1 VSKIEIKTRL
11 SSSNTFSKIIKSW
24 SDEKGIS
31 LKNISGSYIS
41 FLSYSIIQEKNGNH
55 LFILS
60 NKEQALY
67 FFNDLE
73 NLFENERGVTL
84 LFYPA
89 SYRRPYQIM
98 DSDPTSI
105 LQRTEVIDSLDKH
118 RKTLMVI
125 TYPEAIIE
133 KVITK
138 SNLQK
143 NIISIAVGEDL
154 ELDLI
159 NELLIELDFEKVD
172 YVYQPGQFAVRGGI
186 VDVFSY
192 NNEFP
197 YRIEL
202 FGDEI
207 ESIREFDPI
216 NQLSK
221 TTLNKIKI
229 VPNIN
234 NSKLTLNKVSF
245 FDHFPKNTIIWGKDL
260 EIAQKRMEQGFEISN
275 KVFDK
280 ISDKST
286 VSHPV
291 EMYLSPQEF
300 ISKIKK
306 YPTIEWNRII
316 DSKEK
321 IKIDGN
327 TLDQPK
333 FNKNF
338 DLLVTKLE
346 EWKNNG
352 YSIFICSDQ
361 DSQLNRLRTIFI
373 ELEKDAICSFVPI
386 GIHQGFVDH
395 NEKLVVFTDHQIFE
409 RYHRFNS
416 RKSIAKSKE
425 TFTLK
430 EIYDL
435 QKGDFVVH
443 IDYGI
448 GEFSGL
454 EKIDAQGREQEAI
467 RLIYKGGDILYVS
480 IHSLHR
486 ISKFSGKD
494 GTKPNLNKLG
504 SPAWSLAKQKAKKR
518 IKEVAFDLIQL
529 YAKRK
534 VQKGFEFQPD
544 TYLQNELEASF
555 IYEDTPDQLSSTEA
569 VKLDMEQPTPM
580 DRLVCGDV
588 GFGKTEVAIRAAFKA
603 VADSKQVA
611 ILVPTTVL
619 AFQHYKTFSERLKE
633 FPCSVDYINRFKTSK
648 SIKATLEK
656 VKSGKIDVLIGTH
669 RLISKDVKF
678 KDLGLLIIDEE
689 QKFGVGVKEQLKNM
703 KVNVDTLTLTA
714 TPIPRTLQFSLM
726 NARDLSIINTPPQNR
741 FPVETI
747 VQSFSEETIS
757 QAINY
762 ELQRE
767 GQVFFVHNRVQ
778 NINEIAGMIS
788 RVCPNARIA
797 VGHGKMEGKK
807 LEAIILDF
815 MDGLYDILVATTI
828 IESGIDIPNA
838 NTIIINNANH
848 FGLSDLHQLRG
859 RVGRS
864 NKKAFAYLFTPPPQ
878 HLSTE
883 ARKRLHAIEQFSD
896 LGSGF
901 NIAMRDLDIRGA
913 GDLLGANQSG
923 FINDIGF
930 DTYQKILD
938 EAILEL
944 KENDFKATF
953 SKELENRSFV
963 NECILETDLS
973 LVIPDDYVN
982 EINERLNLYKRL
994 DQLTFKEAQDTFVE
1008 ELKDRFGEIP
1018 LETVELIKTLKLREL
1033 GKKIGLE
1040 KLIIKRGKMVGKFTS
1055 SHPSYFESDT
1065 FTQVLSYVQ
1074 KNKRGVSL
1082 KEKNQK
1088 LMMTFENIK
1097 SINDANIKV
1106 SEILD

>member
-1 VSKIEIKTRL
+1 MSLDQFKRRI
-11 SSSNTFSKIIKSW
+11 SSSKTFLKISNIWGNES
-24 SDEKGIS
+24 SIS
-31 LKNISGSYIS
+31 LKNTPGSYIS
-41 FLSYSIIQEKNGNH
+41 FLSHCIIQENNGSH
-55 LFILS
+55 LFIFS
-60 NKEQALY
+60 DKEEALY

-73 NLFENERGVTL
+73 SLFEKERGTTL

-105 LQRTEVIDSLDKH
+105 LQRTEVIDSLSKQ
-118 RKTLMVI
+118 RKKLIIV

-133 KVITK
+133 KVIAKK
-138 SNLQK
+138 SFEEN
-143 NIISIAVGEDL
+143 NITISTTEDL

-159 NELLIELDFEKVD
+159 NEILIDLDFEKVD
-172 YVYQPGQFAVRGGI
+172 HVYEPGQFAVRGGI
-186 VDVFSY
+186 IDVFSF

-207 ESIREFDPI
+207 ESIREFDPVT
-216 NQLSK
+216 QLSV

-234 NSKLTLNKVSF
+234 NPVLSKDRVSF
-245 FDHFPKNTIIWGKDL
+245 LDHLPKNTVLWAKDL
-260 EIAQKRMEQGFEISN
+260 EIAQKKMDQGFETAN
-275 KVFDK
+275 KVFNK
-280 ISDKST
+280 IKEKKDLLL
-286 VSHPV
+286 PI
-291 EMYLSPQEF
+291 EMYLSPIEF
-300 ISKIKK
+300 LSKISE
-306 YPTIEWNRII
+306 YSSIEWNRTINQNNSVVI
-316 DSKEK
+316 DC
-321 IKIDGN
+321 N
-327 TLDQPK
+327 TIEQPN
-333 FNKNF
+333 FNKNL
-338 DLLVTKLE
+338 DVLVSKLQE
-346 EWKNNG
+346 LKDDD

-361 DSQLNRLRTIFI
+361 DSQIKRLRGIFI
-373 ELEKDAICSFVPI
+373 ELEKDSLCSFIPI
-386 GIHQGFVDH
+386 GIHQGFIDH
-395 NEKLVVFTDHQIFE
+395 NEKIVVFTDHQIFE
-409 RYHRFNS
+409 RYHRFHS
-416 RKSIAKSKE
+416 RKSVSKSKE

-443 IDYGI
+443 IDHGV

-454 EKIDAQGREQEAI
+454 EKIDVQGKEQEAI

-486 ISKFSGKD
+486 ITKFSGKE
-494 GTKPNLNKLG
+494 GTKPSLNKLG
-504 SPAWSLAKQKAKKR
+504 SPAWSLAKQKAKKK

-529 YAKRK
+529 YAKRRM
-534 VQKGFEFQPD
+534 QSGFEFQPD

-555 IYEDTPDQLSSTEA
+555 IYEDTPDQLVSTSA
-569 VKLDMEQPTPM
+569 VKLDMEKPHPM
-580 DRLVCGDV
+580 DRLICGDV
-588 GFGKTEVAIRAAFKA
+588 GFGKTEIAIRAAFKA
-603 VADSKQVA
+603 VADNKQVA
-611 ILVPTTVL
+611 VLVPTTVL
-619 AFQHYKTFSERLKE
+619 AFQHFRTFSERLKD
-633 FPCSVDYINRFKTSK
+633 FPCNIDYINRFKSTK
-648 SIKATLEK
+648 NTKTTLEELK
-656 VKSGKIDVLIGTH
+656 NGKIDILIGTH
-669 RLISKDVKF
+669 KLIGKDVIF

-689 QKFGVGVKEQLKNM
+689 QKFGVGVKDQLKNI

-726 NARDLSIINTPPQNR
+726 NARDLSIINTPPPNR

-747 VQSFSEETIS
+747 VQSFSEDTIRES
-757 QAINY
+757 INY
-762 ELQRE
+762 ELERE

-788 RVCPNARIA
+788 RLCPNARIA
-797 VGHGKMEGKK
+797 VGHGQMEGKK

-815 MDGLYDILVATTI
+815 MDGLYDVLVATTI

-878 HLSTE
+878 HLSSE

-944 KENDFKATF
+944 KENEFKSVF
-953 SKELENRSFV
+953 SKELEHRDFV
-963 NECILETDLS
+963 KECILETDLS

-982 EINERLNLYKRL
+982 DINERLSLYKRL
-994 DQLTFKEAQDTFVE
+994 DQLTFEEASNSFTN
-1008 ELKDRFGEIP
+1008 ELNDRFGTIP
-1018 LETVELIKTLKLREL
+1018 IQTTELIKTLKLREQA
-1033 GKKIGLE
+1033 KKIGFE
-1040 KLIIKRGKMVGKFTS
+1040 KLVIKQNKLVGKFTTA
-1055 SHPSYFESDT
+1055 HPNYFESST
-1065 FTQVLSYVQ
+1065 FSKVLSFVQ
-1074 KNKRGVSL
+1074 SNKNGVHL
-1082 KEKNQK
+1082 KEKNNS
-1088 LMMTFENIK
+1088 LILTFENVN
-1097 SINDANIKV
+1097 SIEIANKKLK
-1106 SEILD
+1106 EIIS

>member
-1 VSKIEIKTRL
+1 MPL
-11 SSSNTFSKIIKSW
+11 
-24 SDEKGIS
+24 
-31 LKNISGSYIS
+31 
-41 FLSYSIIQEKNGNH
+41 
-55 LFILS
+55 
-60 NKEQALY
+60 
-67 FFNDLE
+67 
-73 NLFENERGVTL
+73 
-84 LFYPA
+84 
-89 SYRRPYQIM
+89 
-98 DSDPTSI
+98 
-105 LQRTEVIDSLDKH
+105 
-118 RKTLMVI
+118 
-125 TYPEAIIE
+125 
-133 KVITK
+133 
-138 SNLQK
+138 
-143 NIISIAVGEDL
+143 
-154 ELDLI
+154 
-159 NELLIELDFEKVD
+159 
-172 YVYQPGQFAVRGGI
+172 
-186 VDVFSY
+186 
-192 NNEFP
+192 
-197 YRIEL
+197 
-202 FGDEI
+202 
-207 ESIREFDPI
+207 
-216 NQLSK
+216 
-221 TTLNKIKI
+221 
-229 VPNIN
+229 
-234 NSKLTLNKVSF
+234 
-245 FDHFPKNTIIWGKDL
+245 
-260 EIAQKRMEQGFEISN
+260 
-275 KVFDK
+275 
-280 ISDKST
+280 
-286 VSHPV
+286 
-291 EMYLSPQEF
+291 
-300 ISKIKK
+300 
-306 YPTIEWNRII
+306 
-316 DSKEK
+316 
-321 IKIDGN
+321 
-327 TLDQPK
+327 
-333 FNKNF
+333 
-338 DLLVTKLE
+338 
-346 EWKNNG
+346 
-352 YSIFICSDQ
+352 
-361 DSQLNRLRTIFI
+361 
-373 ELEKDAICSFVPI
+373 
-386 GIHQGFVDH
+386 GIHQGFIDH
-395 NEKLVVFTDHQIFE
+395 NEKLVVFSDHQIFE

-416 RKSIAKSKE
+416 RKSISKSKE

-454 EKIDAQGREQEAI
+454 EKIDAQGKEQEAI

-494 GTKPNLNKLG
+494 GTKPTLNKLG
-504 SPAWSLAKQKAKKR
+504 SPAWSLAKQKAKKK

-555 IYEDTPDQLSSTEA
+555 IYEDTPDQLSSTAA

-619 AFQHYKTFSERLKE
+619 AFQHFKTFSERLNE

-648 SIKATLEK
+648 SIKSTLEK
-656 VKSGKIDVLIGTH
+656 VKSGKIDILIGTH
-669 RLISKDVKF
+669 RLIGKDVIF

-689 QKFGVGVKEQLKNM
+689 QKFGVGVKDQLKNM

-747 VQSFSEETIS
+747 VQSFSEETIG

-778 NINEIAGMIS
+778 NINEIGAMIS

-797 VGHGKMEGKK
+797 IGHGQMEGKK

-815 MDGLYDILVATTI
+815 MDGLYDVLVATTI

-878 HLSTE
+878 HLSSE

-944 KENDFKATF
+944 KENEFKATF

-994 DQLTFKEAQDTFVE
+994 DQMSFKEAQQSFIK

-1018 LETVELIKTLKLREL
+1018 LETVELIKTLKLREIA
-1033 GKKIGLE
+1033 KKIGFE
-1040 KLIIKRGKMVGKFTS
+1040 KLIIKQGKMVGKFTTT
-1055 SHPSYFESDT
+1055 HPSYFESDT
-1065 FTQVLSYVQ
+1065 FTQILSYIQ
-1074 KNKRGVSL
+1074 KNKSGVSL

-1097 SINDANIKV
+1097 SINDANIIV

>member
-1 VSKIEIKTRL
+1 MSLNQFKTRL
-11 SSSNTFSKIIKSW
+11 AASIAFSEISRVWQDSS
-24 SDEKGIS
+24 GIS
-31 LKNISGSYIS
+31 LKNTSGSYLS
-41 FLSYSIIQEKNGNH
+41 FLSYCLIQEKNGNH
-55 LFILS
+55 LFILPD
-60 NKEQALY
+60 KEDALY

-73 NLFENERGVTL
+73 NLFNSERGTTL

-98 DSDPTSI
+98 DSDATSV
-105 LQRTEVIDSLDKH
+105 LQRTEVLDALGKE
-118 RKTLMVI
+118 RKKLIVV
-125 TYPEAIIE
+125 TYPEAIVE
-133 KVITK
+133 KVIEK
-138 SNLQK
+138 KNFEKNNLT
-143 NIISIAVGEDL
+143 ISVGEEL

-159 NELLIELDFEKVD
+159 DEILIDLDFEKVD
-172 YVYQPGQFAVRGGI
+172 YVYEPGQFAIRGGI
-186 VDVFSY
+186 IDVFSFNY
-192 NNEFP
+192 EMP
-197 YRIEL
+197 YRVEL

-207 ESIREFDPI
+207 ESIREFDPV
-216 NQLSK
+216 NQLSV
-221 TTLNKIKI
+221 TTLNRIKI

-234 NSKLTLNKVSF
+234 NISFSKDRVSF
-245 FDHFPKNTIIWGKDL
+245 LEYLPKNTRLWVKDL
-260 EIAQKRMEQGFEISN
+260 ETSQKKMEQGFEIASKVYN
-275 KVFDK
+275 KIK
-280 ISDKST
+280 EKKSLLL
-286 VSHPV
+286 PV
-291 EMYLSPQEF
+291 EMYLSPLEF
-300 ISKIKK
+300 HTKIKEYK
-306 YPTIEWNRII
+306 VLEWNRTVHEKESLLI
-316 DSKEK
+316 DCNSVE
-321 IKIDGN
+321 
-327 TLDQPK
+327 QPK

-338 DLLVTKLE
+338 DILVKSLE
-346 EWKNNG
+346 EWKNEE

-361 DSQLNRLRTIFI
+361 DSQISRLRSIFM
-373 ELEKDAICSFVPI
+373 ELDKESLCSFITI
-386 GIHQGFVDH
+386 GLHQGFIDH
-395 NEKLVVFTDHQIFE
+395 NEKIVVFTDHQIFE

-416 RKSIAKSKE
+416 RKSVSKSKE

-443 IDYGI
+443 IDHGV

-454 EKIDAQGREQEAI
+454 EKIDVQGKQQEAI

-486 ISKFSGKD
+486 ITKFSGKD
-494 GTKPNLNKLG
+494 GTKPSLNKLG
-504 SPAWSLAKQKAKKR
+504 SPAWSLAKQKAKKK
-518 IKEVAFDLIQL
+518 IKEVAFDLIEL
-529 YAKRK
+529 YAKRRM
-534 VQKGFEFQPD
+534 QSGFEFQPD

-555 IYEDTPDQLSSTEA
+555 IYEDTPDQLASTSA
-569 VKLDMEQPTPM
+569 VKLDMEKPHPM

-588 GFGKTEVAIRAAFKA
+588 GFGKTEIAIRAAFKA
-603 VADSKQVA
+603 VADNKQVA
-611 ILVPTTVL
+611 VLVPTTVL
-619 AFQHYKTFSERLKE
+619 AFQHFRTFSERLKD
-633 FPCSVDYINRFKTSK
+633 FPCNVDYINRFKSSK
-648 SIKATLEK
+648 NTKTTLEGLKNGK
-656 VKSGKIDVLIGTH
+656 VDILIGTH
-669 RLISKDVKF
+669 KLIGKDVVF

-689 QKFGVGVKEQLKNM
+689 QKFGVGVKDQLKNI

-726 NARDLSIINTPPQNR
+726 NARDLSIINTPPPNR

-747 VQSFSEETIS
+747 VQSFSEDTIKE
-757 QAINY
+757 AIDY
-762 ELQRE
+762 EIERE

-778 NINEIAGMIS
+778 NINEIAAMIT
-788 RVCPNARIA
+788 RLCPNARIA
-797 VGHGKMEGKK
+797 VGHGQMEGKK

-878 HLSTE
+878 HLSSE

-944 KENDFKATF
+944 KENEFKSVF
-953 SKELENRSFV
+953 FEELKEREFV
-963 NECILETDLS
+963 KECILETDLS

-982 EINERLNLYKRL
+982 DINERLTLYKRL
-994 DQLTFKEAQDTFVE
+994 DTLTFREAISTFSK

-1018 LETVELIKTLKLREL
+1018 SQTKELINTLNLREKA
-1033 GKKIGLE
+1033 KKIGFE
-1040 KLIIKRGKMVGKFTS
+1040 KLVIKQNKLVGKFTT
-1055 SHPSYFESDT
+1055 SHPTYFEST
-1065 FTQVLSYVQ
+1065 SFTKVLNFVQ
-1074 KNKRGVSL
+1074 KHKKGVQL
-1082 KEKNQK
+1082 KEKNK
-1088 LMMTFENIK
+1088 VLILTLENIGT
-1097 SINDANIKV
+1097 IQEAN
-1106 SEILD
+1106 ERLQQLMD

>member
-1 VSKIEIKTRL
+1 
-11 SSSNTFSKIIKSW
+11 
-24 SDEKGIS
+24 
-31 LKNISGSYIS
+31 
-41 FLSYSIIQEKNGNH
+41 
-55 LFILS
+55 
-60 NKEQALY
+60 
-67 FFNDLE
+67 
-73 NLFENERGVTL
+73 
-84 LFYPA
+84 
-89 SYRRPYQIM
+89 M
-98 DSDPTSI
+98 
-105 LQRTEVIDSLDKH
+105 
-118 RKTLMVI
+118 
-125 TYPEAIIE
+125 
-133 KVITK
+133 
-138 SNLQK
+138 
-143 NIISIAVGEDL
+143 
-154 ELDLI
+154 
-159 NELLIELDFEKVD
+159 
-172 YVYQPGQFAVRGGI
+172 
-186 VDVFSY
+186 
-192 NNEFP
+192 
-197 YRIEL
+197 
-202 FGDEI
+202 
-207 ESIREFDPI
+207 
-216 NQLSK
+216 
-221 TTLNKIKI
+221 
-229 VPNIN
+229 
-234 NSKLTLNKVSF
+234 
-245 FDHFPKNTIIWGKDL
+245 
-260 EIAQKRMEQGFEISN
+260 
-275 KVFDK
+275 
-280 ISDKST
+280 
-286 VSHPV
+286 
-291 EMYLSPQEF
+291 
-300 ISKIKK
+300 
-306 YPTIEWNRII
+306 
-316 DSKEK
+316 
-321 IKIDGN
+321 
-327 TLDQPK
+327 
-333 FNKNF
+333 
-338 DLLVTKLE
+338 
-346 EWKNNG
+346 
-352 YSIFICSDQ
+352 
-361 DSQLNRLRTIFI
+361 
-373 ELEKDAICSFVPI
+373 
-386 GIHQGFVDH
+386 
-395 NEKLVVFTDHQIFE
+395 
-409 RYHRFNS
+409 
-416 RKSIAKSKE
+416 
-425 TFTLK
+425 
-430 EIYDL
+430 
-435 QKGDFVVH
+435 
-443 IDYGI
+443 
-448 GEFSGL
+448 
-454 EKIDAQGREQEAI
+454 
-467 RLIYKGGDILYVS
+467 
-480 IHSLHR
+480 
-486 ISKFSGKD
+486 
-494 GTKPNLNKLG
+494 
-504 SPAWSLAKQKAKKR
+504 
-518 IKEVAFDLIQL
+518 AFDLIQL

-534 VQKGFEFQPD
+534 IQKGFEFQPD

-555 IYEDTPDQLSSTEA
+555 IYEDTPDQLSSTAA

-619 AFQHYKTFSERLKE
+619 AFQHFKTFSERLNE

-648 SIKATLEK
+648 SIKSTLEK
-656 VKSGKIDVLIGTH
+656 VKSGEIDILIGTH
-669 RLISKDVKF
+669 RLIGKDVIF

-689 QKFGVGVKEQLKNM
+689 QKFGVGVKDQLKNM

-747 VQSFSEETIS
+747 VQSFSEETIG

-778 NINEIAGMIS
+778 NINEIGAMIS

-797 VGHGKMEGKK
+797 IGHGQMEGKK

-815 MDGLYDILVATTI
+815 MDGLYDVLVATTI

-878 HLSTE
+878 HLSSE

-944 KENDFKATF
+944 KENEFKATF
-953 SKELENRSFV
+953 SKELENRSFI

-994 DQLTFKEAQDTFVE
+994 DQMSFKEAQQSFIK

-1018 LETVELIKTLKLREL
+1018 LETVELIKTLKLREIA
-1033 GKKIGLE
+1033 KKIGFE
-1040 KLIIKRGKMVGKFTS
+1040 KLIIKQGKMVGKFTTA
-1055 SHPSYFESDT
+1055 HPSYFESDT
-1065 FTQVLSYVQ
+1065 FTQILSYIK
-1074 KNKRGVSL
+1074 KNKSGVYL

-1097 SINDANIKV
+1097 SINDANIIV